1 MQSQQARKSARGTLQ
16 PSRAFAST
24 TCAISVTAQAIAADV
39 RTTEATAGDVAH
51 SSGDVATYFPG
62 SILTSKDEKA

>member
-16 PSRAFAST
+16 YSRAFAST
-24 TCAISVTAQAIAADV
+24 TCAISVTAQAIAATV
-39 RTTEATAGDVAH
+39 RTTEATAGDTAH